1 MRDDLTAILVVL
13 DRSGSMA
20 PLTHDTVGGFNSF
33 LEHQKAEPGDAVVTL
48 VLFNDRYEAVFNAL
62 PIAQV
67 EPLTARSYSPSGGTA
82 LLDAVGRG
90 VNDLGRKLAGMA
102 EKDRPG
108 KVIVAIMTDGEENA
122 SREYTREQVRK
133 MIEEQTS
140 KYNWSFLF
148 LGANIDAFGEAG
160 KIGIGAANAMN
171 FVADAQGVAAS
182 LGALS
187 ACVSAFRGGKP
198 SGFKN

>member
-1 MRDDLTAILVVL
+1 MRDDLTAILIIL
-13 DRSGSMA
+13 DRSGSMS
-20 PLTHDTVGGFNSF
+20 PLTRDTVGGFNSF
-33 LEHQKAEPGDAVVTL
+33 LERQKAEPGDAVVTL
-48 VLFNDRYEAVFNAL
+48 VLFNDRYEAVFNVR
-62 PIAQV
+62 PITQV
-67 EPLTARSYSPSGGTA
+67 EPLTTRTYNPSGGTA
-82 LLDAVGRG
+82 LLDAIGRG

-122 SREYTREQVRK
+122 SREYTREQVRQ

-140 KYNWSFLF
+140 NYNWSFLF
-148 LGANIDAFGEAG
+148 LGANIDAFSEAG
-160 KIGIGAANAMN
+160 KIGIAAANAMD
-171 FVADAQGVAAS
+171 FVADAEGVVAS
-182 LGALS
+182 LGVLS